1 MSEQIGDAKLPEGAA
16 PGTAQILDLAVV
28 IPALNEAQTLPRL
41 LAQLRGQQDISLK
54 IIVADSGSTDDTA
67 EAARGAGATVVT
79 APRGRGAQMNAGA
92 RAAAA
97 EFLLFL
103 HADSELIQP
112 RLLADAL
119 AALRRTDSG
128 QVRVAGHFPLRFSGT
143 SAQYAPFYRHVEG
156 KTRLN
161 RPYTING
168 DQGLLISRTFF
179 DQLGGFDESL
189 PFLEDQRI
197 AAKIFAQSRWIMLPG
212 ELVTSARRFETEGH
226 ARRYTLMALIMGLY
240 AGGAAEFLARV
251 PQIYTSHSETGRLD
265 LRPFHSEIEKF
276 FTELGFV
283 ERWKLLL
290 RIGRFVRENTWQLFY
305 RRDVL
310 RGDEDHLCLRFH
322 DRFVEPLIKNVFF
335 DTLAALLTRA
345 WFLFVLPRT
354 IRAFNV

>member
-1 MSEQIGDAKLPEGAA
+1 MSE
-16 PGTAQILDLAVV
+16 LAVI

-41 LAQLRGQQDISLK
+41 LAQLQAQQDISLK
-54 IIVADSGSTDDTA
+54 IVVADGGSTDGTA
-67 EAARGAGATVVT
+67 EAARATRATVVT

-92 RAAAA
+92 RAAGAD
-97 EFLLFL
+97 FLLFL
-103 HADSELIQP
+103 HADSELTQP

-119 AALRRTDSG
+119 AALRRANSD

-143 SAQYAPFYRHVEG
+143 SAQHALFYRHVEG

-168 DQGLLISRTFF
+168 DQGLLISHAFF

-197 AAKIFAQSRWIMLPG
+197 AAKIFAQGRWMVLPG
-212 ELVTSARRFETEGH
+212 KLVTSARRFETEGH
-226 ARRYTLMALIMGLY
+226 AQRYTLMALIMGLHV
-240 AGGAAEFLARV
+240 GGADEFLARV
-251 PQIYTSHSETGRLD
+251 PQIYASHFETGRLD
-265 LRPFHSEIEKF
+265 LRPFHSEIENF
-276 FTELGFV
+276 FTDLGFI

-310 RGDEDHLCLRFH
+310 RGDEDYPCLRFH
-322 DRFVEPLIKNVFF
+322 DRLVEPLISNAFF
-335 DTLAALLTRA
+335 NTLAAMLTRA
-345 WFLFVLPRT
+345 WFLFVLPQT
-354 IRAFNV
+354 IRTFSG